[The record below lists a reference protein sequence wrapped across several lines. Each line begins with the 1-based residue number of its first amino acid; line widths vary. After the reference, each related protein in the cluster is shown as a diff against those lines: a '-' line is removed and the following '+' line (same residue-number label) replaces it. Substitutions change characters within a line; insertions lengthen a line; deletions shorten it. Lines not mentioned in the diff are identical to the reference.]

1 MTAWYNLIKGNEQS
15 GKGGFKI
22 KKCPLCDKKIPEDAK
37 FCPLC
42 GWDLSDHELTPPQI
56 ARIQE
61 EIIDARFAYTRWH
74 ITTVQFSTVGL
85 VLIILTMLASRE
97 VIVVQAPWVMSGIAA
112 AFFFVAAALAF
123 LAQRYSKKQ
132 DKLKTMLRDR
142 LPSQ

>member
-1 MTAWYNLIKGNEQS
+1 MS
-15 GKGGFKI
+15 GTRLKMQ
-22 KKCPLCDKKIPEDAK
+22 KCPLCDKKIPEDAK
-37 FCPLC
+37 SCPLC

-85 VLIILTMLASRE
+85 VFIILTMLGSRE
-97 VIVVQAPWVMSGIAA
+97 VIVVQAPWVMAGIAA